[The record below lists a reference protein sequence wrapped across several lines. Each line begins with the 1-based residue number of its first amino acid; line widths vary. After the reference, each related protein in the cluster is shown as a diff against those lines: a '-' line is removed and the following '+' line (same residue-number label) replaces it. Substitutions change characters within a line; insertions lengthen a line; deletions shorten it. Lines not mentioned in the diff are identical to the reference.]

1 MAFLRRWQGG
11 PGPTAPSGTPAL
23 APGAATAAAGPPV
36 EWHAE
41 APGERYYGLEN
52 FGNTCYANSVLQ
64 SLYFSKP
71 FRQLVESYHPYG
83 TDPPSPPPLAHAAP
97 ASPDPSPAPADPPAS
112 SSTASSALSALS
124 SAGRAAKAVGNAL
137 STPYVP
143 TAMPQAARRSPPSR
157 QGTANGSGRGNIFG
171 PHKRQSSVAE
181 SASSGG
187 EPGGFSGGASLA
199 QQTTNSSFTGVGTPL
214 VAAGGAL
221 AREVTSAETT
231 LLTTLRDLFS
241 TISRQPKS
249 LGTVAPQAFINQ
261 LKRDNEFFRSTLHQD
276 AHEFLNFLIN
286 SVAEALERDE
296 KKRAADEGR
305 APSMVGTGFGA
316 HAKTWVHSLFEGIL
330 TNETRC
336 LTCETVTSRDEAFL
350 DLSIDI
356 EQNSSVTACLRQFSA
371 SEMLCQRNKFSCD
384 KCCGLQEAEKRMK
397 IKKLPNI
404 LALHLK
410 RFKYE
415 ESLQRHVK
423 LTYRVV
429 FPFELRLF
437 NTADDVSDPDRLY
450 ELWAIVVHI
459 GVGPHHGHYIT
470 IVKSGKRWIVFDDN
484 NVYPI
489 EQHEISRF
497 FGDTPGSGSG
507 YVLFYQAVDFD
518 WAGVDLSVPQ
528 TPSVAGTATTNRE
541 RAQTTSSVS
550 TGGLAPSSVDDGVP
564 AVPPLPA
571 AAIPSPPAA
580 PGVALPSPVPVPAA
594 LVNPTAE
601 PDFPPPP
608 AAAPSPRSVSGS
620 ASLSLSTSNG
630 ASSSPQQRK
639 ASVASISGSS
649 VDVPGELG
657 GGAGD
662 KERKDSTGAW
672 SGLRGKFGRTKSH
685 SSSTPKERRMSLT
698 PGSATL
704 TLPSIPASSSNE
716 ATPPPPHHQQLDG
729 VGLVSNV
736 FAASPN
742 GSSVDLSRPS
752 NGSAHEVPVAPPS
765 EDGSASVASSAVPQQ
780 PSPRYAQ
787 RRESRTSFGAVDGA
801 RPPMPP
807 PPGSSTSSTSLS
819 SSGILQPPAPSTPSH
834 PVPPPL
840 STSTSA
846 FAKTRGFL
854 TRNKSEKPRPSSS
867 HAGSLHNGV
876 GLGLGSVGAGGETNG
891 KARLSSAPGA
901 GGLPSL
907 EVRTN
912 GDALGSVRRRPSTAS
927 PIVSSPSASFPVHPS
942 RVQESGAVGGAS
954 PELGKSAPAPAPAPL
969 AEPAPAL
976 PPPVPQPA
984 LSRKE
989 QEKRIKEE
997 QKARDKEAK
1006 ARDKAE
1012 KERQKLAKEEAK
1024 RQEKLWRKMSVK

>member
-1 MAFLRRWQGG
+1 MFLRRRQGG
-11 PGPTAPSGTPAL
+11 GPAPTGGSPAL
-23 APGAATAAAGPPV
+23 ASGPAGTGGAGAPQ

-41 APGERYYGLEN
+41 AAGERYYGLEN
-52 FGNTCYANSVLQ
+52 

-71 FRQLVESYHPYG
+71 FRHLVESYYPYG
-83 TDPPSPPPLAHAAP
+83 SEPPPPPPLPP
-97 ASPDPSPAPADPPAS
+97 ASPDPSTVAPSNASLPS
-112 SSTASSALSALS
+112 SSSSSGLSALS

-143 TAMPQAARRSPPSR
+143 TSVPPTARRSPPAR
-157 QGTANGSGRGNIFG
+157 QGAGGGGRGNIFS
-171 PHKRQSSVAE
+171 PHRRQSSVAD
-181 SASSGG
+181 SAASSG
-187 EPGGFSGGASLA
+187 EAGGFTGGASLA
-199 QQTTNSSFTGVGTPL
+199 HQTTNSSFTGVGTP
-214 VAAGGAL
+214 VVGAGGAL
-221 AREVTSAETT
+221 AREVPTAETT
-231 LLTTLRDLFS
+231 LLTTLRDLFCS
-241 TISRQPKS
+241 ISGQQKS

-470 IVKSGKRWIVFDDN
+470 IVKSGKRWVVFDDN

-507 YVLFYQAVDFD
+507 YVLFYQAVDID
-518 WAGVDLSVPQ
+518 WAGLELPIPQ
-528 TPSVAGTATTNRE
+528 TPSVAGTAPRE
-541 RAQTTSSVS
+541 RAQTASSVS
-550 TGGLAPSSVDDGVP
+550 TGGLAASWVDEGAP
-564 AVPPLPA
+564 PVPPLPA
-571 AAIPSPPAA
+571 AAIPTPPDEPSAPSSLPPSSPP
-580 PGVALPSPVPVPAA
+580 LSVPAP
-594 LVNPTAE
+594 LVNPTAAQ
-601 PDFPPPP
+601 DLPPP
-608 AAAPSPRSVSGS
+608 AASPLSSFGS
-620 ASLSLSTSNG
+620 LPLPPPPGPAF
-630 ASSSPQQRK
+630 APQQRK
-639 ASVASISGSS
+639 ASLVSLSGSS
-649 VDVPGELG
+649 VGTPEL
-657 GGAGD
+657 GD
-662 KERKDSTGAW
+662 KERKDSSGGW
-672 SGLRGKFGRTKSH
+672 STLRGKFGRTKSH
-685 SSSTPKERRMSLT
+685 SSATKERRMSLT
-698 PGSATL
+698 PGSASL
-704 TLPSIPASSSNE
+704 ALPSIPSSEAPSEHLQSSTVAS
-716 ATPPPPHHQQLDG
+716 TD
-729 VGLVSNV
+729 

-742 GSSVDLSRPS
+742 GSSVDLSAPS
-752 NGSAHEVPVAPPS
+752 PPAGAAGNGTAHAHVNGTPPAPPS
-765 EDGSASVASSAVPQQ
+765 EDGSASVASSAAVPQ
-780 PSPRYAQ
+780 PSPRFAP
-787 RRESRTSFGAVDGA
+787 RRNSRASFGGTPDLGSSSGA
-801 RPPMPP
+801 RPPR
-807 PPGSSTSSTSLS
+807 PPGSSASSASLS
-819 SSGILQPPAPSTPSH
+819 SSGVL
-834 PVPPPL
+834 PPPL
-840 STSTSA
+840 PLASHGPTATPAAAASTSA

-854 TRNKSEKPRPSSS
+854 SRNKLEKPRPATA
-867 HAGSLHNGV
+867 HAPLAAGPNGV
-876 GLGLGSVGAGGETNG
+876 GLGLSPAPGVGAGTAEGRT
-891 KARLSSAPGA
+891 RLSSAPA
-901 GGLPSL
+901 L

-912 GDALGSVRRRPSTAS
+912 GDAAAHKRPSTAS
-927 PIVSSPSASFPVHPS
+927 PIAGSASSAFPVHPS

-954 PELGKSAPAPAPAPL
+954 PPLNGSAMADAPPAP
-969 AEPAPAL
+969 
-976 PPPVPQPA
+976 V

-997 QKARDKEAK
+997 QKAREKEAK

-1012 KERQKLAKEEAK
+1012 KERQKQLKDDAK
-1024 RQEKLWRKMSVK
+1024 RQEKLRRKMSIK